1 MKNKLALIA
10 FGGNVMLPA
19 HSRGSAREQYQNAK
33 KAARLMVNIINKG
46 YELIIVHGNGPQVG
60 NILIQME
67 SASNIIPPF
76 PIDVCDA
83 MTEGSMGYLLEKA
96 ILNEL
101 RKHSIDKEV
110 VTILT
115 QVIISKE
122 DKAFEK
128 ASKPIGP
135 FYNSFR
141 SKQLIK
147 ERKWEMQED
156 AGRGFR
162 RVVSSPKPIDIVP
175 KKSIRTMVENGIVVI
190 AAGGGGIPVY
200 INSMGYIDGVE
211 AVIDKD
217 HASSLIAREAG
228 VDLFIILTGVD
239 RVFRNFGKKN
249 QEPIK
254 TMDIHEATRMLDAG
268 QFPPGSMG
276 PKIQAAIDYIKGGGK
291 EVIIT
296 TTEKLKAALIG
307 RSGTRIV
314 QA

>member
-19 HSRGSAREQYQNAK
+19 YSRGSAREQYQNAQ

-67 SASNIIPPF
+67 SASNIIPSF

-110 VTILT
+110 VSILT
-115 QVIISKE
+115 QVIVSKE
-122 DKAFEK
+122 DRAFEK

-141 SKQLIK
+141 SQQLIK
-147 ERKWEMQED
+147 EHKWEMVED
-156 AGRGFR
+156 AGKGFR
-162 RVVSSPKPIDIVP
+162 RVVPSPRPIDIVP

-217 HASSLIAREAG
+217 HVSSLIAREAG

-239 RVFRNFGKKN
+239 RVFRNFGKEN

-254 TMDIHEATRMLDAG
+254 IIDINEATRMLDAG